1 MGGGEV
7 GNVKGNVVAVLSYE
21 YGNPPK
27 ASYGV
32 APPDLSQPRLA
43 GGDLGAVRRECRAG
57 YTYTTSAQV
66 YVYCRLNSTMPL
78 QSVRLYYGRGD
89 S

>member
-7 GNVKGNVVAVLSYE
+7 GNVKSNVVAVLSYE

-32 APPDLSQPRLA
+32 ASPDLSQPRLA

-66 YVYCRLNSTMPL
+66 YVNTVSSFKEYRAYR
-78 QSVRLYYGRGD
+78 Q
-89 S
+89 

>member
-7 GNVKGNVVAVLSYE
+7 GNVKSNVVAVLSYE

-57 YTYTTSAQV
+57 YTADCQTKCNACSKYTS
-66 YVYCRLNSTMPL
+66 
-78 QSVRLYYGRGD
+78 
-89 S
+89 